1 MTAKKTCPG
10 GRSFPFFPENFPRFP
25 MIFPSFCVI

>member
-1 MTAKKTCPG
+1 MTAEKTCPP